1 MVLMVRLLWV
11 FVFLGFGLA
20 VSAQDDPV
28 LMRINGK
35 EVLRSEFERSYNKDG
50 TSVGAGR
57 KALDVYVNKFIDF
70 RLKIEAAEVAGLDT
84 SCVFQKEQDE
94 YRRCLIKSYLTDEKT
109 AEQAARQYY
118 DKMKSDRRAGRVY
131 VKHIFKYLPR
141 IFPVIPCVRWSLGW
155 ILSIGLLQRKGKVR
169 RLSMLA
175 SSNFPM
181 RRKRFGWVGCRCR
194 RSLRILYSG

>member
-131 VKHIFKYLPR
+131 VKHIFKYLPQNISGHTLR
-141 IFPVIPCVRWSLGW
+141 EVEFRMDSIYRALAKEGESTPSFDACVEH
-155 ILSIGLLQRKGKVR
+155 
-169 RLSMLA
+169 
-175 SSNFPM
+175 FPM